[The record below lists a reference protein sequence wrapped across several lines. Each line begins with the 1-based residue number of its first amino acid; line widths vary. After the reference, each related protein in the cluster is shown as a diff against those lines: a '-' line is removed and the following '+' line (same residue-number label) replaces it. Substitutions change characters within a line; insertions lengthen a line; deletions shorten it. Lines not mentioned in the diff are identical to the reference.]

1 MASLALSLVL
11 LCCGVMSS
19 PAQGARLAEEEG
31 ANPSEQVSPAPTAPA
46 APSGPAPAR
55 PSESGPRRSPP
66 VPASTGPAQRVS
78 SGPSP
83 SAPAAANAAENRRP
97 SSSDRITINFDNA
110 DLRTVV
116 KFISELTGRN
126 FLVDDKVKGTVTIL
140 SPSEITVEEAYRIFL
155 SVLEMKGFTVVDAGA
170 VTKIIPST
178 EARQKDITT
187 LKLDGLGQIGRE
199 DRIVTGVVPL
209 NFANANDLKG
219 ILSPLVS
226 KESQI
231 AAYMPTNT
239 LVITDYASNIH
250 RLMGIIRDLDV
261 EGVDEKITVVPLKYA
276 SAQVLASELL
286 ALMDKGAQQAARRTT
301 TTQPA
306 RPGVPAAPQPGV
318 PQPAAAPTEGAV
330 ISASKIIADERTNS
344 LIIIASATDT
354 QKIMGLIEKLDTPL
368 PPGRKRIHVYF
379 LEYAKAEEIM
389 QVLAQLSGRG
399 TGAMPLTGTTRT
411 GTGIGTTGL
420 GTTGL
425 GTLGHGTTGLG
436 TGTLGTTGL
445 GTAGTRTGVS
455 GTTSALTGVFG
466 GGLDAFSKSV
476 VLGEDVQVVADK
488 PTNSLVIV
496 ASPTDYETLKEV
508 IEKLDVMRPQVLV
521 EALIAEVSLTKSKSL
536 GVEWQWGEQLTGGR
550 ETGVRVGTGGAD
562 VGATLGAVA
571 QQLVFGI
578 FKGPI
583 TVAGQSFPNLR
594 ALIRAMQSA
603 SDVNILSTPHVLT
616 LNNEEAEIVVAQN
629 IPFLKSQ
636 TGTAESTTTTTPTPT
651 TAVLQTFEFKD
662 VGIVLRITPQISR
675 GKFVRLNIF
684 QEVSDVGAAE
694 RLTTTPTT
702 FKRQAKTTVVVE
714 NSQTVVIGGLI
725 QDTQRQTTSGVPC
738 LASVPILGNLF
749 RSQGIGP
756 NEKRNLLIFITP
768 HIVNTPAELA
778 EITERMRE
786 GREKD
791 KEEFEEWRS
800 KDFEETM
807 DLLLR

>member
-1 MASLALSLVL
+1 MPQSTD
-11 LCCGVMSS
+11 
-19 PAQGARLAEEEG
+19 
-31 ANPSEQVSPAPTAPA
+31 PSK
-46 APSGPAPAR
+46 
-55 PSESGPRRSPP
+55 
-66 VPASTGPAQRVS
+66 RVS
-78 SGPSP
+78 SGP
-83 SAPAAANAAENRRP
+83 ATAGPAATAAAAASGAGNKRP
-97 SSSDRITINFDNA
+97 SPSDRITINFDNA

-116 KFISELTGRN
+116 KFVSELTGKN

-155 SVLEMKGFTVVDAGA
+155 SVLEMKGFTVVDSGA

-178 EARQKDITT
+178 EARHKDITT
-187 LKLDGLGQIGRE
+187 LKLDGLGQVSRE

-209 NFANANDLKG
+209 SFANANDLKG
-219 ILSPLVS
+219 MLSPLVS

-250 RLMGIIRDLDV
+250 RLMSIIRDLDV
-261 EGVDEKITVVPLKYA
+261 EGVDEKITVVPLKHA

-301 TTQPA
+301 STQPA
-306 RPGVPAAPQPGV
+306 RPGVPAAPQPGM
-318 PQPAAAPTEGAV
+318 PPAVGSPTEGAV

-399 TGAMPLTGTTRT
+399 TGATPLTGTTRT

-445 GTAGTRTGVS
+445 GTTGTRTGIS

-466 GGLDAFSKSV
+466 GGLDAFSRSV
-476 VLGEDVQVVADK
+476 VLGEEVQVVADK
-488 PTNSLVIV
+488 PTNSLLIV

-583 TVAGQSFPNLR
+583 TVAGQTFPNLR

-603 SDVNILSTPHVLT
+603 SDVNILSTPHILT

-636 TGTAESTTTTTPTPT
+636 TGTAESTSTTGTPT

-675 GKFVRLNIF
+675 GRFVRLNIF

-694 RLTTTPTT
+694 ELTTTPTT

-807 DLLLR
+807 ELLLR

>member
-1 MASLALSLVL
+1 MPASPT
-11 LCCGVMSS
+11 
-19 PAQGARLAEEEG
+19 PAKRVAPGSATPA
-31 ANPSEQVSPAPTAPA
+31 AAPTAPA
-46 APSGPAPAR
+46 AG
-55 PSESGPRRSPP
+55 
-66 VPASTGPAQRVS
+66 TT
-78 SGPSP
+78 
-83 SAPAAANAAENRRP
+83 AENRRP

-155 SVLEMKGFTVVDAGA
+155 SVLEMKGFTVVESGA

-187 LKLDGLGQIGRE
+187 LKLDGLGQVSRE

-209 NFANANDLKG
+209 SFANANDLKG

-301 TTQPA
+301 ATQPA

-318 PQPAAAPTEGAV
+318 PPGAAAPTEGAV

-411 GTGIGTTGL
+411 GTGIGTTGF

-425 GTLGHGTTGLG
+425 GTTGHGTTGLG

-445 GTAGTRTGVS
+445 GTTGTRTGIS

-466 GGLDAFSKSV
+466 GGLDAFSRSV

-536 GVEWQWGEQLTGGR
+536 GVEWRWGEELTGGR
-550 ETGVRVGTGGAD
+550 GTGIQVGTGGAD

-583 TVAGQSFPNLR
+583 TVAGQTFPNLR

-603 SDVNILSTPHVLT
+603 SDVNILSTPHILT

-636 TGTAESTTTTTPTPT
+636 TGTAESTTTTGTTPT

-694 RLTTTPTT
+694 ELTTTPTT

-786 GREKD
+786 GRERD